1 MRLNG
6 MLPPQHFHLR
16 RRALWAIETWQA
28 GRSLASRYK
37 LPPWQPFLEQAG
49 LFREFGLDQYAYYRY
64 RLYQP
69 TLSREEKGRY
79 LPDSLAWN
87 SRVWAL
93 LTPPRYR
100 SLYDNKLIFN
110 RFFEALGLPLARILA
125 VYDPRPASSGAR
137 NVTTTEQ
144 LSASLMKLGGAGF
157 VVKPIQGIQGHRI
170 LVFVGPA
177 RSQDGVFE
185 TLAGD
190 RYDAARIVAYVTT
203 GAAHLLS
210 ENPGA
215 DPYSFLVEERLRPHP
230 ELADFVGPT
239 LCTVRVQT
247 LIGRDGMPRILAA
260 VFKLQPGT
268 SGVDH
273 LIFGAVGCWVDL
285 ETGKLGRGRS
295 RLHDEDVTTI
305 PETDRS
311 FLGFQLPL
319 WEETCAVALEA
330 AAAFPWARCIGWDI
344 GLSDRGPI
352 IVEGNERWS
361 PSLIQMPAPHGLY
374 TGELKAVVDELS
386 GADPKIHPAETF

>member
-1 MRLNG
+1 MRLER
-6 MLPPQHFHLR
+6 MLPKQHLHLR
-16 RRALWAIETWQA
+16 RRALWALETWQA
-28 GRSLASRYK
+28 GRSVAKRYK
-37 LPPWQPFLEQAG
+37 LPPWQPFLEQAA

-64 RLYQP
+64 RLYEP
-69 TLSREEKGRY
+69 TLAHQDKGRY
-79 LPDSLAWN
+79 LPDSVAWN

-110 RFFEALGLPLARILA
+110 RFFGALGLPLARILA
-125 VYDPRPASSGAR
+125 VYDPREKSSGAI
-137 NVTTTEQ
+137 NVATTEQ
-144 LSASLMKLGGAGF
+144 LSARLSELGGTGF
-157 VVKPIQGIQGHRI
+157 VVKPVEGIQGHKI
-170 LVFVGPA
+170 LVFRGPA
-177 RSQDGVFE
+177 PGEDGVFQ

-190 RYDAARIVAYVTT
+190 RYDAAGIIAYLTT
-203 GAAHLLS
+203 GAAHLLA

-215 DPYSFLVEERLRPHP
+215 DPYTFLVEERLLPHP
-230 ELADFVGPT
+230 ELAAFIGPT

-247 LIGRDGMPRILAA
+247 LIGRDGLPRILAA
-260 VFKLQPGT
+260 VFKLQPGK

-273 LIFGAVGCWVDL
+273 LIYGAVGCWVDRD
-285 ETGKLGRGRS
+285 TGKLGRGRS
-295 RLHDEDVTTI
+295 RLHDEDVTTV

-319 WEETCAVALEA
+319 WEETRAVALEA

-344 GLSDRGPI
+344 GLSDRGPV

-361 PSLIQMPAPHGLY
+361 PSLIQMPAPEGLF

-386 GADPKIHPAETF
+386 GVDPRIHPA